1 MTDDD
6 LDVPHLEDN
15 PPQIAQESRKR
26 RVFLPRQLVFL
37 TTAGALV
44 LGAGAAL
51 WLINA
56 RATPVAVKPKTEA
69 STNDIKRQ
77 VFGPSKPLMAQD
89 NSEPCPDHSQP
100 VLAKASDGVG
110 ISTKDGV
117 VMICAD
123 GTVITKAYKAA
134 QLPQDGGVTSDPE
147 VSASSAVDEHQSRSQ
162 PRNPRNQV
170 SKSDVEPEENR
181 SDPLFLSSPE
191 GAQRKPSNE
200 DVEKPA
206 TPFISL
212 NDEAEGAP
220 LKAQRQQGR
229 DFLLSEGRLI
239 ECALSV
245 RLVSSLPGHAVCVLT
260 RPVFSDT
267 GRTLLLEAGS
277 EVVGEYQ
284 SLQTQSDTRLLVRW
298 RRIRTP
304 SGIVVRLDAEATDT
318 LGGAGLEGEVKSHWW
333 RRIGSAFLLSFVQD
347 AVSGA
352 TKQHQQDEIL
362 WTQVGQ
368 TGSSMSE
375 KVLESNLNIPPTFY
389 RQQGDRALIY
399 VNRDVSFQDV
409 YQSSRK

>member
-15 PPQIAQESRKR
+15 PPLIAQVSPKR

-56 RATPVAVKPKTEA
+56 RATPVAAKPKTEA

-89 NSEPCPDHSQP
+89 HSEPCPDHSQP
-100 VLAKASDGVG
+100 VLAKSSDGVG

-134 QLPQDGGVTSDPE
+134 PLPQDGGVNSDPE
-147 VSASSAVDEHQSRSQ
+147 LGASSTVSEPLPRSKPQ
-162 PRNPRNQV
+162 KPQTTV
-170 SKSDVEPEENR
+170 SQKENESEEKS
-181 SDPLFLSSPE
+181 SDPLFLSATE

-200 DVEKPA
+200 GAERPA

-212 NDEAEGAP
+212 NDEGEGTP
-220 LKAQRQQGR
+220 LKAQRQHGR

-267 GRTLLLEAGS
+267 GKTLLLEAGS

-298 RRIRTP
+298 CRIRTP
-304 SGIVVRLDAEATDT
+304 SGIVVKLDAEATDT
-318 LGGAGLEGEVKSHWW
+318 LGGAGLEGEVKNHWW
-333 RRIGSAFLLSFVQD
+333 RRVGSAFLLSFVQD

-352 TKQHQQDEIL
+352 TKQHQQDEIV

-375 KVLESNLNIPPTFY
+375 KLLEANLNIPPTFY

>member
-15 PPQIAQESRKR
+15 PPRIAQESPKP
-26 RVFLPRQLVFL
+26 RVFLPRQLLFV
-37 TTAGALV
+37 TTGALV

-56 RATPVAVKPKTEA
+56 RATPASPKPKPAAPAT
-69 STNDIKRQ
+69 DVKRQ
-77 VFGPSKPLMAQD
+77 VFDRPKPLTGQD
-89 NSEPCPDHSQP
+89 LSEPCPDRSQP
-100 VLAKASDGVG
+100 VLAKSRDGVG

-123 GTVITKAYKAA
+123 GTIVTKAYKPSPSPQESATSFDPPA
-134 QLPQDGGVTSDPE
+134 SVPGPVSEPLP
-147 VSASSAVDEHQSRSQ
+147 RSKPQ
-162 PRNPRNQV
+162 KPPMTVNNADR
-170 SKSDVEPEENR
+170 EPEEKGG
-181 SDPLFLSSPE
+181 DPLFLSVPE
-191 GAQRKPSNE
+191 GAQRKPSNDE
-200 DVEKPA
+200 AEKPA

-212 NDEAEGAP
+212 KDEGEEEP
-220 LKAQRQQGR
+220 LNAQRQKER

-245 RLVSSLPGHAVCVLT
+245 RLVSSLPGPAVCVLT

-267 GRTLLLEAGS
+267 GKTLLLEAGS

-284 SLQTQSDTRLLVRW
+284 SLKTQADTRLLVRW

-304 SGIVVRLDAEATDT
+304 SGVVVRLDAEATDT
-318 LGGAGLEGEVKSHWW
+318 LGGAGLEGEVKNHWW

-352 TKQHQQDEIL
+352 TKQNQQDEIV
-362 WTQVGQ
+362 WAQVGQ
-368 TGSSMSE
+368 TGSSMSA
-375 KVLESNLNIPPTFY
+375 KVLEANLNIPPTFY

-399 VNRDVSFQDV
+399 VNRDVSFRDV
-409 YQSSRK
+409 YPSTRK